1 MKRRFGLLA
10 VLGIGTFLAYTQ
22 PAFSQLTIAQAQLNG
37 SVRDQSGGAIVKATI
52 TLRDVDTNYVYTAS
66 SDVAGF
72 YIFTN
77 LPPGNYQLGA
87 EYTGFGKY
95 TQTGIVLRVGQVATI
110 DITLKVAAAGEKIEV
125 NSEAPIIE
133 PTRTEISQVI
143 DTQQIQ
149 NLPISGRLFTDFA
162 LLTPGVATGRTSL
175 QSTFTDPSV
184 TRISFGGQRDLNN
197 AVTVDGADNINTATG
212 SQRAT
217 PSQEAVSE
225 FRVVNNSFGAEYGRG
240 LGGIVNI
247 VTKSGTNELHGS
259 IYDYLQNNATD
270 ARSLLQV
277 APLADTLRQ
286 NQFGATLGGP
296 IRKDKT
302 FFFLNYEG
310 QRRAQSP
317 TYPTLLFAPA
327 ADQFL
332 FPGAVDPF
340 PASFTTLQAINAV
353 KASFNIAPE
362 NLNVLKTADVDN
374 GFIKLDHQLNN
385 NNRLSGR
392 YSIQDATNLNML
404 VGETLDGGGIGM
416 PSSGRNGLLRDQAL
430 VGTWTSTVKPN
441 LVNSALVQWA
451 RRNYGFP
458 GVTGEPNLDV
468 PNLILLGHNFGAF
481 DRYNE
486 TRVQF
491 SDTLAWVKGKHY
503 ARFGFDTNYIRNFV
517 IWPGFTPSRDI
528 FPSLA
533 DLLASGQA
541 NWGSSTPCPP
551 PLNAILPSPPFPPAT
566 PVFPAPCIAAF
577 FWGAPVGTGPIPN
590 SPIEQLTPPLSG
602 PGNWQNAYLPSL
614 AQDFFV
620 HLNHSYWGFFAQDQW
635 RVTPKLTLN
644 YGLRYDFET
653 GLGALV
659 NPYHRNI
666 APRVGFAYSPDSKTV
681 IRAGYGM
688 FYDRYTLTFFFVSD
702 PQRAPLITGLPTS
715 TNQTTGT
722 WLLNSLFIA
731 TPCFP
736 PGCPVVPPGSPAPSG
751 TVPVL
756 PSPSLVAQSF
766 ENLITAGSFPNN
778 DPFAQGGSVVDRRQR
793 NPYTEQASLSID
805 REIGKGITVS
815 VGYLFV
821 AGHRLVRPIDLNVAP
836 HVSQVTGT
844 NKDIYAFA
852 INDPNIPAPPGVPP
866 FPGGSNGT
874 NGIFY
879 FTDSTG
885 ASVYH
890 GLTLQL
896 NGRAGKY
903 FQLHANYTFSKALD
917 DGTYLVFVDTPQSN
931 DQRALER
938 ALSNQ
943 NVTHRFVTNFVADA
957 PEHSFLRNFQL
968 SNIVTVQSPRPFT
981 LFVGFDANNDGNP
994 VTDRVGTSGRNTYF
1008 GDNLRSWDLRVS
1020 RVIHLSERHRLQ
1032 LMADVFDLLNRPN
1045 VDEVY
1050 SVYGTYDF
1058 CGLLVPHHFK
1068 DAVSRLAQSGAQ
1080 FGTCPA
1086 GGPPFPNA
1094 LFGTPRTTL
1103 NPRQFQFAAKFTF

>member
-1 MKRRFGLLA
+1 MRLRLTLTLCVTLVMAASLTPHAFGQAL
-10 VLGIGTFLAYTQ
+10 IF
-22 PAFSQLTIAQAQLNG
+22 AQLNG
-37 SVRDQSGGAIVKATI
+37 TVLDSSGSAVVKAEVN
-52 TLRDVDTNYVYTAS
+52 LRAQGTNMTYSAFTNTSGYYV
-66 SDVAGF
+66 
-72 YIFTN
+72 IPN
-77 LPPGNYQLGA
+77 LPPGRYELRVTVPA
-87 EYTGFGKY
+87 FAKY
-95 TQTGIVLRVGQVATI
+95 TQTGLDLTVGQTATV
-110 DITLKVAAAGEKIEV
+110 DVTLKVAATGEVITV
-125 NSEAPIIE
+125 NTEIPPIE

-175 QSTFTDPSV
+175 QSTFTDPTV

-217 PSQEAVSE
+217 PSQEAVNE
-225 FRVVNNSFGAEYGRG
+225 FRVVNNGFGAEYGRG

-286 NQFGATLGGP
+286 NQFGVTLGGA
-296 IRKDKT
+296 IKKNKT

-327 ADQFL
+327 SSQFL

-362 NLNVLKTADVDN
+362 NLSLLKTADVDN
-374 GFIKLDHQLNN
+374 GFIKIDHQLNDK
-385 NNRLSGR
+385 NRLSIR
-392 YSIQDATNLNML
+392 YSIQDATDLNML
-404 VGETLDGGGIGM
+404 VGETLDGGGLGM
-416 PSSGRNGLLRDQAL
+416 PSSGRDGLLRDQAL

-441 LVNSALVQWA
+441 LVNSVLLQWA

-458 GVTGEPNLDV
+458 GVTGQPNLDV

-486 TRVQF
+486 SRVQF
-491 SDTLAWVKGKHY
+491 SDTVAWVKGKHY

-533 DLLASGQA
+533 DLLASGQSYTTPEGA
-541 NWGSSTPCPP
+541 GAGWGPGLTPVACPP
-551 PLNAILPSPPFPPAT
+551 PLTGLS
-566 PVFPAPCIAAF
+566 APCIAAF
-577 FWGAPVGTGPIPN
+577 FWGAPVGRGPINPN
-590 SPIEQLTPPLSG
+590 QPSPPVPTT
-602 PGNWQNAYLPSL
+602 WQNAFLPSE
-614 AQDFFV
+614 ASNFFV
-620 HLNHSYWGFFAQDQW
+620 HLNHSYHGFFAQDQW
-635 RVTPKLTLN
+635 RVTPKFTLN

-659 NPYHRNI
+659 NADHHNF
-666 APRVGFAYSPDSKTV
+666 APRVGLAYSPDSKTV

-702 PQRAPLITGLPTS
+702 PQRAPVIPGLPTS

-722 WLLNSLFIA
+722 WLLNSLFLP
-731 TPCFP
+731 TPCFICNP
-736 PGCPVVPPGSPAPSG
+736 PNFHNAPPLPAG
-751 TVPVL
+751 TVPPPLIVT
-756 PSPSLVAQSF
+756 AF
-766 ENLITAGSFPNN
+766 ENLITSGSFPNN
-778 DPFAQGGSVVDRRQR
+778 SPFAQGGSVVDRNQR
-793 NPYTEQASLSID
+793 NPYSEQASLSID
-805 REIGKGITVS
+805 REIAKGLTVS
-815 VGYLFV
+815 AGYLFV

-836 HVSQVTGT
+836 HIAVQAGT
-844 NKDIYAFA
+844 NKDIYNFA
-852 INDPNIPAPPGVPP
+852 IPNPNAPPLPWGP
-866 FPGGSNGT
+866 FGT

-885 ASVYH
+885 ASAYH
-890 GLTLQL
+890 GLTLQATE
-896 NGRAGKY
+896 RAGRY

-931 DQRALER
+931 DQRSLER

-943 NVTHRFVTNFVADA
+943 NVAHRFVADFVAEA
-957 PEHSFLRNFQL
+957 PEHSFLRYFQL
-968 SNIVTVQSPRPFT
+968 SSIVTVQSPRPFT
-981 LFVGFDANNDGNP
+981 LFVGFDVNNDGNP
-994 VTDRVGTSGRNTYF
+994 VTDRVGTSGRNTYL
-1008 GDNLRSWDLRVS
+1008 GDNLRSLDLRLS
-1020 RVIHLSERHRLQ
+1020 RVIHLSERYQLQ
-1032 LMADVFDLLNRPN
+1032 LMGDVFNLFNRPN

-1058 CGLLVPHHFK
+1058 CGGQVPHQYK
-1068 DAVSRLAQSGAQ
+1068 DAASRGAQSGAQ
-1080 FGTCPA
+1080 FGTCPPF
-1086 GGPPFPNA
+1086 GPPAPNA

-1103 NPRQFQFAAKFTF
+1103 NPRQFQFAAKFSF